1 MRKESREI
9 KEDEMC
15 GWGMAVEWRSPT
27 PHPYLYHNSIREI
40 ATNAYISI
48 HQLPSQRDKLLLLLL
63 VLLLLLLLSPLSSP
77 PLLSQ
82 TLLSDNFSLLNNLS
96 GLVHALLPVLQS
108 LFKQLP
114 FIRAKA
120 TGRGSD
126 GGNGLDA
133 DKGLGLGNPGDNEL

>member
-9 KEDEMC
+9 KGDEMC
-15 GWGMAVEWRSPT
+15 GRGMAVEWRSPT
-27 PHPYLYHNSIREI
+27 PHPYLYCSIREI

-96 GLVHALLPVLQS
+96 GPVHALLPVLQS

-120 TGRGSD
+120 TGRGGD

-133 DKGLGLGNPGDNEL
+133 DKGLGLGNSGDNEL